1 MLCVKSMT
9 VPRAGRDV
17 SEFTV
22 FLRDPLP
29 ELSRP
34 GHTLFEYL
42 HGARFTRVYLDRD
55 AYYDG
60 EPSAD
65 VVREVTSAEKRG
77 VVERCD
83 EIVRRLSDPRVDIGY
98 VIAARHGVV
107 AAAAAA
113 GNRFKVSF
121 RVFFSGFKVVYSAI
135 PILLR
140 FMGQDDFWDMSP
152 YKASEQLLGAING
165 CKGGGDRR
173 VLAPEPE
180 FADRPLS
187 EFIAQNVGDE
197 FQFLD
202 LQAFQQAQESE
213 LTGNLDPEAT
223 LDVSDVQIQSLVK
236 LLSPARATDRKSWIE
251 VATVLKRAGNG
262 TDEFFELFTEFS
274 GTCADR
280 GKLATDRDL
289 RNQWDSL
296 KVDLCV
302 NPLTVKSLVHWAKTD
317 NPAEYKKL
325 VRLPSFAFCFSKRPT
340 DTQKQELIKAIRN
353 VVPDL
358 GIPDDVVIERRDGR
372 IALDVSDTVCEVD
385 LQTFAVKVGDIYK
398 GMLCGRDVPL
408 NTHLAKVHRRL
419 DPSFNRFTFTRDN
432 FDRGT
437 LTSVSEGIKMDV
449 HNPFSS
455 NAVAKVKI
463 DGERA
468 FTIQQSKPMNLLAE
482 SILEAIKNHTRSQFP
497 GAVNYLNIEN
507 LQIINNNYGDD
518 DVAALTDTDACDKFM
533 DWFAAEGFRAVK
545 CNGFFYIYDPAEGI
559 YRRFNSERATDLK
572 DFLISLFKKCGED
585 NLLKHATTTSR
596 MKALIEQVRASI
608 PIDPLFLRRAD
619 ACSVGRI
626 PFRNGV
632 FVFAT
637 GELVD
642 FSPDI
647 VLFHKLPHAFPTD
660 PAEVRD
666 TRETVQEI
674 RRRIVVPIWD
684 ECADYVLEC
693 SARCAAAM
701 YVDKTFFFCLGN
713 GNSGKGVW
721 MDAIR
726 NAFPGYVGTVVNN
739 NLIYTHQASGD
750 QAKYRS
756 WMIAVRHCRFNF
768 TSEMKI
774 DNSIR
779 LDSNVLKEMSNGGE
793 TLLACQNN
801 QDETEFILHGMC
813 WTFANDIPNIQNIE
827 SDDALHNRIV
837 FVPMKYRYLVGD
849 KYEKRKDEPNV
860 RRGDDTIKAWIQEP
874 RVAAAI
880 AYMVCT
886 SFRNEKPVP
895 PAEVNRETIEWVP
908 EVDASANPFEGW
920 VELGEPGDFISCED
934 LYNQALDRGM
944 SISKTKLGKFIGVHF
959 GIRSIRKKINGDQ
972 FRGFNLRRVF
982 NNMNA

>member
-9 VPRAGRDV
+9 VPRSGRDV

-42 HGARFTRVYLDRD
+42 HDARFTRVYLDRD
-55 AYYDG
+55 TYYDG
-60 EPSAD
+60 ETSAD
-65 VVREVTSAEKRG
+65 VMREVTSAEKRG
-77 VVERCD
+77 VIERCD
-83 EIVRRLSDPRVDIGY
+83 EIVRRPSDPRVDIGY

-107 AAAAAA
+107 AA
-113 GNRFKVSF
+113 GNRFQVLF

-140 FMGQDDFWDMSP
+140 FMGQDDIWDMSP

-165 CKGGGDRR
+165 CKGAGDRR

-202 LQAFQQAQESE
+202 LQAFQKAQESE

-251 VATVLKRAGNG
+251 VATVLKRASNG
-262 TDEFFELFTEFS
+262 TDEFFELFREFS

-280 GKLATDRDL
+280 GKLATDREL

-317 NPAEYKKL
+317 YPAEYKKL

-358 GIPDDVVIERRDGR
+358 GIPDDIVIERRDGR
-372 IALDVSDTVCEVD
+372 IPFDVSDTVSDTVCEVD
-385 LQTFAVKVGDIYK
+385 LQSFAVKVGDIYK

-463 DGERA
+463 DGEGA
-468 FTIQQSKPMNLLAE
+468 FTIQHSKPMNLLAE

-507 LQIINNNYGDD
+507 LQIINNNNYGDD

-533 DWFAAEGFRAVK
+533 DEFAAEGFRAVK

-585 NLLKHATTTSR
+585 NLLKHATTTLR
-596 MKALIEQVRASI
+596 MKALIEQ
-608 PIDPLFLRRAD
+608 
-619 ACSVGRI
+619 
-626 PFRNGV
+626 
-632 FVFAT
+632 
-637 GELVD
+637 LVD

-660 PAEVRD
+660 PAEVR
-666 TRETVQEI
+666 ETVEEI
-674 RRRIVVPIWD
+674 RRRIVAPIWD

-768 TSEMKI
+768 TSEIKI
-774 DNSIR
+774 DNYIALQDDPVLYATVKPHILFFHEVTMEDYSIIPFICVALMFKDR
-779 LDSNVLKEMSNGGE
+779 PVEETVHLYTTFEVLWTFLWTYVHLAVYVSIGVFVWFNAMEDTLTIAKTMSY
-793 TLLACQNN
+793 
-801 QDETEFILHGMC
+801 ILGAQLYFAGQ
-813 WTFANDIPNIQNIE
+813 TFANRLPLQIE
-827 SDDALHNRIV
+827 YHR
-837 FVPMKYRYLVGD
+837 
-849 KYEKRKDEPNV
+849 
-860 RRGDDTIKAWIQEP
+860 
-874 RVAAAI
+874 
-880 AYMVCT
+880 
-886 SFRNEKPVP
+886 
-895 PAEVNRETIEWVP
+895 
-908 EVDASANPFEGW
+908 
-920 VELGEPGDFISCED
+920 
-934 LYNQALDRGM
+934 
-944 SISKTKLGKFIGVHF
+944 
-959 GIRSIRKKINGDQ
+959 
-972 FRGFNLRRVF
+972 
-982 NNMNA
+982 